1 MLGAISNFI
10 KDSKTLRFIMLAL
23 FGCVIGLT
31 IVTVIVGGGGL
42 IAAMAV
48 ALGASSD
55 GHTAAW
61 VVSSFLI
68 AVATIVAPLLYVEM
82 D

>member
-1 MLGAISNFI
+1 
-10 KDSKTLRFIMLAL
+10 MLAL

-48 ALGASSD
+48 VLGASSD

-61 VVSSFLI
+61 VVSSALI
-68 AVATIVAPLLYVEM
+68 GIATIVAPLLYVEM